1 MRSERNNAL
10 YVSREPGAQRLDIC
24 PRTWDDWVKAGILPK
39 PYRLGISGTTPRW
52 LWTEVDEWI
61 SRRAGS
67 QAPACRDAYA
77 NTRWRHF
84 CGADPGIQGQSR
96 MGRPAAGY
104 PAKLLLQFR
113 SPAVRFNG
121 NTCP

>member
-10 YVSREPGAQRLDIC
+10 YVSRETGAQRLDIC

-39 PYRLGISGTTPRW
+39 PYKLGISGTTPRW

-67 QAPACRDAYA
+67 QV
-77 NTRWRHF
+77 
-84 CGADPGIQGQSR
+84 
-96 MGRPAAGY
+96 
-104 PAKLLLQFR
+104 
-113 SPAVRFNG
+113 PAVDTTFNIEALRG
-121 NTCP
+121 RYGQTSHRRTESP